1 MDRIGGM
8 VILRIYS
15 QDGYPGDRIVKMVIP
30 GIIWSG
36 WSFLGLYGQDGCPG
50 DRKVRVVVLGICRQ
64 DGHLGDL

>member
-1 MDRIGGM
+1 MVRM
-8 VILRIYS
+8 VIL
-15 QDGYPGDRIVKMVIP
+15 

-50 DRKVRVVVLGICRQ
+50 DQEVRVVVLGICKQ